1 MSAYVILDV
10 EIHDPLSYQE
20 YMTKVGPA
28 LERAG
33 GKYLARGGDLK
44 TYEGDWK
51 PHRIV
56 LFEFPSM
63 EAWDKFYNSP
73 TYHRIK
79 AIREGCSTARLIS
92 VAGVE

>member
-1 MSAYVILDV
+1 MSAYVIFDV
-10 EIHDPLSYQE
+10 EIHDPLRYQE
-20 YMTKVGPA
+20 YMTKVALA

-44 TYEGDWK
+44 VYEGDWK

-56 LFEFPSM
+56 IFEFPSM

-79 AIREGCSTARLIS
+79 AIRDECSTARLIC
-92 VAGVE
+92 VDGLK